1 MSKTVKEQVPKLV
14 KASLDKMDASA
25 KDCRSTEAALKKASE
40 ELDSLKGR
48 LERAQAE
55 LEDTKQAPKR
65 LAAELKA
72 LSGLQAEIAT
82 LRDKGQFTALHLCL
96 RELNHR
102 SKNLLA
108 VVQSVARQTA
118 ASPRWRWTPTS
129 SATTCWPACARWMR

>member
-1 MSKTVKEQVPKLV
+1 M
-14 KASLDKMDASA
+14 
-25 KDCRSTEAALKKASE
+25 KKASE
-40 ELDSLKGR
+40 ELDNLKGR
-48 LERAQAE
+48 LERAQAD

-102 SKNLLA
+102 KSTVAVDADKLGNDLLA
-108 VVQSVARQTA
+108 SMREVDALTAKLADKQGEVDRLTQTLA
-118 ASPRWRWTPTS
+118 AKKKADDELKKNPRADILAQLEGKAS
-129 SATTCWPACARWMR
+129 